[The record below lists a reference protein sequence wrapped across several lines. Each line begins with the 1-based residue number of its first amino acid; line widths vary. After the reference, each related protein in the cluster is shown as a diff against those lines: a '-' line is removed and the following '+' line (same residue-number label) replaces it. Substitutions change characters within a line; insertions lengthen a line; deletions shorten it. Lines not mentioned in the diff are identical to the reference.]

1 MQVKTALSITEAIA
15 SSCLNAA
22 TALGGRAAV
31 QTVRRTAGALPANAD
46 APALGAAD
54 RAQLALARV
63 RLVVAAAH
71 RRRRRRHDDVT
82 MTSSAAGPLRPDFG
96 SSRSWA
102 AGDVRQRPTDRPE
115 ADGAA
120 AATSLDDVTM
130 TSQCAT
136 QRHVARPSASTKH
149 SAPNAQNL
157 RVHESAARHT
167 AGRAEPDS

>member
-1 MQVKTALSITEAIA
+1 VGVRT
-15 SSCLNAA
+15 
-22 TALGGRAAV
+22 V
-31 QTVRRTAGALPANAD
+31 QTVRRTAGALPADAD

-71 RRRRRRHDDVT
+71 RRRRRRRHDDVT

-102 AGDVRQRPTDRPE
+102 AGDVRRRPTDRPE

-120 AATSLDDVTM
+120 AATSRDDVTM

-157 RVHESAARHT
+157 RAHDSAARHT
-167 AGRAEPDS
+167 AGLHGTGLVSRVRAS